1 MDFIVHNYYK
11 ISSKPSLQ
19 FYWLNRNRKFIM
31 KYEEVVKEGNNGI
44 FQLPTILTGKY
55 SLALDGYIDM
65 VYSIRVGDK
74 IEHNDN
80 GKQIYFE
87 INVDEVNK
95 NNFTTTKPD
104 LLRERSH
111 TTIEEDFARTLENK
125 DDAVV

>member
-31 KYEEVVKEGNNGI
+31 KYDEVVKEGNNGI
-44 FQLPTILTGKY
+44 FQLPNILPGKY

-87 INVDEVNK
+87 INALNHSSSSKSFEKDFFFHSDHYPKFSYRNAHLK
-95 NNFTTTKPD
+95 AQDN
-104 LLRERSH
+104 ERG
-111 TTIEEDFARTLENK
+111 E
-125 DDAVV
+125 